1 MHLQGSTVFVLSVY
15 RGKKMFFDTIINK
28 VANLL
33 IDVTRN
39 RLLNKNTPKGIMLL
53 IAGGYSFNFLTERQV
68 NVLISLLSNI
78 SISWLDIYLLIFNIF
93 VIFLIVMGAWLI
105 FAKVK
110 KISKN

>member
-1 MHLQGSTVFVLSVY
+1 
-15 RGKKMFFDTIINK
+15 MFFEAIINK
-28 VANLL
+28 IVNLC
-33 IDVTRN
+33 IDITRN

-53 IAGGYSFNFLTERQV
+53 IAGGYSFNVLTEKQV
-68 NVLISLLSNI
+68 NVLISLLSNL

-110 KISKN
+110 KINTK